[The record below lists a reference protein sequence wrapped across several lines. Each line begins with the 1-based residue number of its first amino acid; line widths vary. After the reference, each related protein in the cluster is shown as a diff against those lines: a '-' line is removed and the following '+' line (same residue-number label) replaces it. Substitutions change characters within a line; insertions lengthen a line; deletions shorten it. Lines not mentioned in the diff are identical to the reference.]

1 MAKQRA
7 TKRSSDTLEPDGPVI
22 SEAPS
27 PAAVAAIQ
35 AGSRRMFTLS
45 PAAAKLLDTAVLV
58 DETDPSKIIDG
69 LILEHLQ
76 GYYSGHK
83 MPGPDPTGV

>member
-1 MAKQRA
+1 MAKQKA
-7 TKRSSDTLEPDGPVI
+7 AKRPELPQDDDPVI

-27 PAAVAAIQ
+27 PAAVAAIRV
-35 AGSRRMFTLS
+35 GSRRMFNLS
-45 PAAAKLLDTAVLV
+45 PAACKLLDTAVLV
-58 DETDPSKIIDG
+58 DEKEPSDIVDA